1 MRWYNLQCLDYNEE
15 GVYRMDTT
23 NQNTVQFDFIKD
35 KKDLTKTILTDVY
48 NSLIKKG
55 YNPVNQM
62 VGYLISGDPTYITN
76 YNGARALVRK
86 LERDEILEEVLKA
99 YLDIKK

>member
-1 MRWYNLQCLDYNEE
+1 MGYNNE
-15 GVYRMDTT
+15 
-23 NQNTVQFDFIKD
+23 NTIQFDFSKD
-35 KKDLTKTILTDVY
+35 KKDLTKEILNEVY

-55 YNPVNQM
+55 YNPVNQL

-86 LERDEILEEVLKA
+86 LERDDILEEVLKS
-99 YLDIKK
+99 YLGIK

>member
-1 MRWYNLQCLDYNEE
+1 MGSNND
-15 GVYRMDTT
+15 
-23 NQNTVQFDFIKD
+23 NTLQFDFLKD
-35 KKDLTKTILTDVY
+35 KKDLTKEILNEVY

-55 YNPVNQM
+55 YNPVNQL

-86 LERDEILEEVLKA
+86 LERDEILEEVLKV
-99 YLDIKK
+99 YLGIK